1 MVNEVR
7 VAGTLAKDPV
17 MRDTARGALMTEFT
31 VVVKGV
37 RWDPKA
43 ECDVIEQVWV
53 GCVAFEDVARAVGL
67 LGKGTVVHV
76 TGEITQQEVD
86 LGDGKKDRKTKVR
99 ALVVSTVRTPPEQQ
113 DF

>member
-1 MVNEVR
+1 MINEVR

-17 MRDTARGALMTEFT
+17 MRDTQGGALMTEFT

-37 RWDPKA
+37 RWDARA

-53 GCVAFEDVARAVGL
+53 GCVAFEDTARVVGVL
-67 LGKGTVVHV
+67 SQGTVVYLV
-76 TGEITQQEVD
+76 GQITQQEVD
-86 LGDGKKDRKTKVR
+86 LGEGRKDRKTKVR
-99 ALVVSTVRTPPEQQ
+99 ALVVDVVRTPPDRQ